1 MLKMV
6 QRIDHFAEKLCGYG
20 GEEKNI
26 ILEAARWADELHKD
40 QMRAS
45 GEPYFIHPLQVA
57 EILVDLKMDYQCIV
71 AALLHDV
78 LEDTQTSREDLR
90 ARFGRDVENLV
101 NGVTK
106 ISGLNAKSKSVQ
118 EAETIRKMLFAMSK
132 DIRVILI
139 KLADKLH
146 NMRTLEFL
154 PEERRRA
161 FAQECLDIYAPLA
174 SRLGMGGIKDE
185 LEDLSLKHLQRQT
198 YDQIKSFVA
207 SKRGERAEYLKTI
220 EGKII
225 SAADAEKIGV
235 SVKTRAKHF
244 YSIYTKMRRRGK
256 TLDEIFD
263 LLGIRILCEEQNDCY
278 VVLGVVHRLW
288 KPIDGRF
295 KDYIA
300 MPKANKYQSLHT
312 TVMGD
317 GGRLIE
323 IQIRTFLMNQTA
335 EHGIAAHWLYKKGS
349 SAEKVSREDL
359 PVINRLRS
367 WKGLNISSGEFLSE
381 IKGEILKDSIYVFT
395 PKGDAIELPS
405 GATAI
410 DFAYRIHSDIGNH
423 LVAAKADGVIVPLKA
438 ELKNTQVIEIIT
450 AKNGRPHLSWLR
462 YVKTSRARSH
472 IRSWLKKSDES
483 LIFEKNI
490 VARKK
495 AELPIQTHRQRR
507 GKDETE
513 GDTLIRGGEGSVEV
527 RIGEEKNVLISMA
540 RCCNPLPGDEI
551 IGYVSRG
558 RGIIVHKK
566 NCPNLK
572 AIADIAERMIHV
584 EWENTSPRAVRHF
597 RVLARR
603 IYDLF
608 SEIEGAVHKY
618 KGHLVSGRI
627 DDEGPERLLANF
639 TMELESGQDFRRII
653 KSIQAVPAVI
663 KIYTENEHI
672 HHPGGGEEE

>member
-1 MLKMV
+1 MMLKMV
-6 QRIDHFAEKLCGYG
+6 ERIDHFAEKLFGYTDT
-20 GEEKNI
+20 EKTV
-26 ILEAARWADELHKD
+26 ILEAAHWADDLHRD

-57 EILVDLKMDYQCIV
+57 EILVDLKMDYPCIV

-78 LEDTQTSREDLR
+78 LEDTETSRKELCS
-90 ARFGRDVENLV
+90 RFGKDVENLV

-106 ISGLNAKSKSVQ
+106 IDVLKAKNKSIQ
-118 EAETIRKMLFAMSK
+118 EAETIRKMLFAMIK

-154 PEERRRA
+154 PEERRRI

-174 SRLGMGGIKDE
+174 SRFGMGGIKDE

-198 YDQIKSFVA
+198 YEQIKAFVA
-207 SKRGERAEYLKTI
+207 SKRGERAEYLKI
-220 EGKII
+220 VEQKII
-225 SAADAEKIGV
+225 TAAAGEGIEV
-235 SVKTRAKHF
+235 NVKTRAKHF

-278 VVLGVVHRLW
+278 VILGIAHRLW

-323 IQIRTFLMNQTA
+323 IQIRTFLMHQTA

-349 SAEKVSREDL
+349 SAEKVNREDL

-367 WKGLNISSGEFLSE
+367 WNGIKISSGDFLNE
-381 IKGEILKDSIYVFT
+381 IKEEILKDSIYVFT

-405 GATAI
+405 GSTAI
-410 DFAYRIHSDIGNH
+410 DFAYHIHSDIGNH
-423 LVAAKADGVIVPLKA
+423 LVAAKADGIIIPLKA
-438 ELKNTQVIEIIT
+438 ALKNTQVIEVIT
-450 AKNGRPHLSWLR
+450 AKNSHPHLTWLR

-483 LIFEKNI
+483 LIIDKNI

-495 AELPIQTHRQRR
+495 TELPIAMRRQRHK
-507 GKDETE
+507 KDDIE
-513 GDTLIRGGEGSVEV
+513 GDAVVLDGGSVEV
-527 RIGEEKNVLISMA
+527 RIGEEKNILISMA
-540 RCCNPLPGDEI
+540 RCCNPAAGDDI

-566 NCPNLK
+566 NCSNVK
-572 AIADIAERMIHV
+572 AIADIAERTIHV
-584 EWENTSPRAVRHF
+584 EWENTSPRTVRRF

-608 SEIEGAVHKY
+608 SEIEGAVRKY

-627 DDEGPERLLANF
+627 DDDGPDRLIANF
-639 TMELESGQDFRRII
+639 TMELESGDDFRRVI
-653 KSIQAVPAVI
+653 KSIQSVPAVI
-663 KIYTENEHI
+663 KIYTI
-672 HHPGGGEEE
+672 HDDIHSANYEEE

>member
-1 MLKMV
+1 MV
-6 QRIDHFAEKLCGYG
+6 ERIDHFAEKLAGYTA
-20 GEEKNI
+20 EEKKI
-26 ILEAARWADELHKD
+26 ILDAAHWADELHKD

-78 LEDTQTSREDLR
+78 LEDTEASRQELSS
-90 ARFGRDVENLV
+90 RFGRDVENLV

-106 ISGLNAKSKSVQ
+106 IAGIKAKSKSIQ

-185 LEDLSLKHLQRQT
+185 LEDLALKHLQRQT
-198 YDQIKSFVA
+198 YEQIKTFVA
-207 SKRGERAEYLKTI
+207 SKRGARAEYLQKI
-220 EGKII
+220 E
-225 SAADAEKIGV
+225 EKIVTAARGEGLEV

-263 LLGIRILCEEQNDCY
+263 LLGIRIVCEAQNDCY
-278 VVLGVVHRLW
+278 VILGIVHRLW

-323 IQIRTFLMNQTA
+323 IQIRTDLMHQTA
-335 EHGIAAHWLYKKGS
+335 EHGIAAHWLYKKGTS
-349 SAEKVSREDL
+349 TERTRREDL

-367 WKGLNISSGEFLSE
+367 WNGVKISSGDFLNE
-381 IKGEILKDSIYVFT
+381 IKGELLKDSIYVFT
-395 PKGDAIELPS
+395 PRGDAIELPS
-405 GATAI
+405 GSTAI
-410 DFAYRIHSDIGNH
+410 DFAYHIHSDIGNH
-423 LVAAKADGVIVPLKA
+423 LTAAKADGIIIPLKA
-438 ELKNTQVIEIIT
+438 ALKNTQVIEIVT
-450 AKNGRPHLSWLR
+450 SKNAHPHLTWLR
-462 YVKTSRARSH
+462 YVKTARARSH

-483 LIFEKNI
+483 LIIERNI

-495 AELPIQTHRQRR
+495 AELPIQTRRQRQ
-507 GKDETE
+507 KDE
-513 GDTLIRGGEGSVEV
+513 GEGGALLRGEGNVEV
-527 RIGEEKNVLISMA
+527 RIGEDRNVLISMA
-540 RCCNPLPGDEI
+540 RCCNPAPGDEI

-566 NCPNLK
+566 NCPNVK
-572 AIADIAERMIHV
+572 AISDISDRTIHV
-584 EWENTSPRAVRHF
+584 EWENTSPRAVRRF
-597 RVLARR
+597 RVAARR
-603 IYDLF
+603 TYDLF
-608 SEIEGAVHKY
+608 SEIEGAVRKY
-618 KGHLVSGRI
+618 KGHLVSGRV
-627 DDEGPERLLANF
+627 DDDGPDRLVANF
-639 TMELESGQDFRRII
+639 TMELESGEDFRRVI
-653 KSIQAVPAVI
+653 KSIQAVPSVLRI
-663 KIYTENEHI
+663 DTRNDDN
-672 HHPGGGEEE
+672 PSVGEED

>member
-6 QRIDHFAEKLCGYG
+6 ERIDHFAEKLSGYT
-20 GEEKNI
+20 GEEQKI
-26 ILEAARWADELHKD
+26 ILEAAHWADELHKN

-57 EILVDLKMDYQCIV
+57 EILVDLKMDYQCIT

-78 LEDTQTSREDLR
+78 LEDTQTSRQELCS
-90 ARFGRDVENLV
+90 RFGRDVENLV

-106 ISGLNAKSKSVQ
+106 ISSLKAKNKSVQ
-118 EAETIRKMLFAMSK
+118 EAETIRKMLFAMSR

-154 PEERRRA
+154 PLERRRI

-185 LEDLSLKHLQRQT
+185 LEDLALKHLRRQT
-198 YDQIKSFVA
+198 YNQIKAFVA
-207 SKRGERAEYLKTI
+207 SKRDERAEYLKII
-220 EGKII
+220 EEKII
-225 SAADAEKIGV
+225 SAAATEKIEV
-235 SVKTRAKHF
+235 NVRTRAKHF

-263 LLGIRILCEEQNDCY
+263 LLGIRILCGDQNDCY
-278 VVLGVVHRLW
+278 VILGIVHRLW

-317 GGRLIE
+317 SGRLIE
-323 IQIRTFLMNQTA
+323 IQIRTFLMHQTA
-335 EHGIAAHWLYKKGS
+335 EHGIAAHWLYKRGS

-367 WKGLNISSGEFLSE
+367 WNGGLKISSGEFLNE
-381 IKGEILKDSIYVFT
+381 IKGELLKDSIYVFT

-423 LVAAKADGVIVPLKA
+423 LVAAKADGIIIPLKE
-438 ELKNTQVIEIIT
+438 ELKNTQVIEVIT
-450 AKNGRPHLSWLR
+450 SKNGRPHLTWLR
-462 YVKTSRARSH
+462 YVKTSRARTH

-483 LIFEKNI
+483 LIIEKNI

-507 GKDETE
+507 KKEDAG
-513 GDTLIRGGEGSVEV
+513 GDTVVRGGEGGVEV

-540 RCCNPLPGDEI
+540 RCCNPMPGDEI

-558 RGIIVHKK
+558 RGIIVHKTS
-566 NCPNLK
+566 CPNVR
-572 AIADIAERMIHV
+572 AITDIAERTIHV
-584 EWENTSPRAVRHF
+584 EWENTSPHAVRHF
-597 RVLARR
+597 RVLAQR

-608 SEIEGAVHKY
+608 SEIEGAVRKY
-618 KGHLVSGRI
+618 KGHLVSGRV
-627 DDEGPERLLANF
+627 DDEGPDRLVAHF
-639 TMELESGQDFRRII
+639 TMELESGDDFRNII
-653 KSIQAVPAVI
+653 KSIRAVPAVI
-663 KIYTENEHI
+663 KIYAMNESLHS
-672 HHPGGGEEE
+672 PDEEEE